1 MNPLFILP
9 LLGYNFGD
17 VAPMMSA
24 ATIET
29 HYTKHAQAY
38 FDNLNRL
45 VPGTEWEGASGHTG
59 KKSLDDI
66 AREATTGPIAQNAG
80 QAWNHVMFFEQFRP
94 SSHAKQPSE
103 ELLFLIEQSFGSLDG
118 MRAEFKQAATSLFGS
133 GWVWLVMDTS
143 GNTDSVSGEGRLLIR
158 QFYNDDNP
166 LRYGLKPI
174 LVADVW
180 EHAYYLDYRN
190 RRGDYIDNF
199 WLAINWQVIS
209 KRCLQ
214 DF

>member
-17 VAPMMSA
+17 VAPVMSA

-45 VPGTEWEGASGHTG
+45 VPGTEWDNASG
-59 KKSLDDI
+59 KRSLEDI

-94 SSHAKQPSE
+94 ASQPNQPSDD
-103 ELLFLIEQSFGSLDG
+103 LLALINQSFGSLEG
-118 MRAEFKQAATSLFGS
+118 LRAEFKQAATSLFGS
-133 GWVWLVMDTS
+133 GWVWLVMDAEGASEHANTTS
-143 GNTDSVSGEGRLLIR
+143 GDRRLFI
-158 QFYNDDNP
+158 QKCYNDDNP
-166 LRYGLKPI
+166 LRHGLQPI

-190 RRGDYIDNF
+190 RRGDYIDNL
-199 WLAINWQVIS
+199 WQAINWQVIAD
-209 KRCLQ
+209 RL
-214 DF
+214 